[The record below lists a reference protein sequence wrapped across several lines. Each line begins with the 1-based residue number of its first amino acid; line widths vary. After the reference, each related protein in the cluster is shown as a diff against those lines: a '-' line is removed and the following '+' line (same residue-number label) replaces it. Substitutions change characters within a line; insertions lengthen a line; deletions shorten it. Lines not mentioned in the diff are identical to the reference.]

1 MIEIPLNNYPEQ
13 FLSTVISDQTYDL
26 RVVFNSRSK
35 VWSICISQ
43 NGLSIVDG
51 IGLLGGVD
59 IFDQY
64 NIGIK
69 NAYVVNLD
77 DDKQDPTAEN
87 LGYSAKLFILEDG
100 DLSNE

>member
-13 FLSTVISDQTYDL
+13 FLSTVISGQTYDL

-35 VWSICISQ
+35 VWSISVSQ
-43 NGLSIVDG
+43 NGSAIVDG
-51 IGLLGGVD
+51 VALLGGVD

-77 DDKQDPTAEN
+77 DDKQDPTPEN
-87 LGYSAKLFILEDG
+87 LGSSAKLFILEDE